1 MRISRLKA
9 VWCTS
14 AQLSVCALLLV
25 LLPLA
30 ACESRV
36 TPTREWQASDH
47 GQPAQADPL
56 RTPTP
61 AAPEEGGTER
71 AADALFNVSCASC
84 HGRDG
89 RGQGPGR
96 PPGATV
102 PDFTPTAFQAQ
113 RSDEQLAEVIRTG
126 RGLMPPFGKQ
136 VNEQGISALVA
147 RVRRFASAPPQQ

>member
-1 MRISRLKA
+1 MMTISPVKA
-9 VWCTS
+9 FWCTS
-14 AQLSVCALLLV
+14 AQRCVCALLLV
-25 LLPLA
+25 LLPVA
-30 ACESRV
+30 ACGSRV

-47 GQPAQADPL
+47 GQPAQDDPL

-89 RGQGPGR
+89 RGQGSGR
-96 PPGATV
+96 PPGASV
-102 PDFTPTAFQAQ
+102 PDFTQTAFQTQ
-113 RSDEQLAEVIRTG
+113 RSDAQLAEVIRNG

-136 VNEQGISALVA
+136 VNDQGIAALVA
-147 RVRRFASAPPQQ
+147 RVRRFAAAPPK